1 MSTIRLALF
10 SMRPEWE
17 ADRSMRWI
25 EEEEIDNGR
34 GRRSERIDEPFLISF
49 KEEEER
55 ERDVWMIHNNKK
67 KCFTSDGA
75 SGRIYVL
82 NRIRFNFI
90 FFCFHFILKP
100 KQWINQTTTKK
111 WRSIFWNWFCFC
123 FVLFVDQF
131 QIFFHRE
138 KKNFPSNRYDMLRFS
153 YERRIWQIS
162 NEEIEQWNRNER
174 NTSGF

>member
-67 KCFTSDGA
+67 KMFHKWWCIRKNICFESD
-75 SGRIYVL
+75 SIQFYFFL
-82 NRIRFNFI
+82 FSLHFETETMNQSNNDKEMKINFLELI
-90 FFCFHFILKP
+90 LFLFCFIC
-100 KQWINQTTTKK
+100 W
-111 WRSIFWNWFCFC
+111 S
-123 FVLFVDQF
+123 
-131 QIFFHRE
+131 
-138 KKNFPSNRYDMLRFS
+138 
-153 YERRIWQIS
+153 IS
-162 NEEIEQWNRNER
+162 NFF
-174 NTSGF
+174 S